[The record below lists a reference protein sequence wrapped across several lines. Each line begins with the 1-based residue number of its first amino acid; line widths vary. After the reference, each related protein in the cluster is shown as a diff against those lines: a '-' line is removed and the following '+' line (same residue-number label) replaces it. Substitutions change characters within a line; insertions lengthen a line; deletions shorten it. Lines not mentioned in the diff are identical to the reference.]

1 MKSKARLKHRQSWCT
16 ELETRPAECMLEN
29 RTDKDNKITA
39 SSKTT
44 WKDEESLEAG
54 LSKWS
59 TLVHRLCKAVSLFVG
74 AEKSETEAKFYWGN
88 YNICSIFLNK
98 AWSKLIDYSGT
109 YSILFQSANSNSK
122 CLTGVA
128 RLIWNWIRYT
138 FGLGE
143 YYRFCFRDK
152 TSQMVFLID
161 SRPVVLIYW
170 QKMCIGLSLLVVT
183 F

>member
-1 MKSKARLKHRQSWCT
+1 
-16 ELETRPAECMLEN
+16 MLEN

-74 AEKSETEAKFYWGN
+74 AEKSETEAKFYWGK
-88 YNICSIFLNK
+88 YHICSIFLNK
-98 AWSKLIDYSGT
+98 AWSKLFDYSGT
-109 YSILFQSANSNSK
+109 YSILFWSANSNSK

-138 FGLGE
+138 FGLGGIIDFVSE
-143 YYRFCFRDK
+143 TKLLRWFFWLTADRLFWSIDKRCVSAYRC
-152 TSQMVFLID
+152 L
-161 SRPVVLIYW
+161 
-170 QKMCIGLSLLVVT
+170 
-183 F
+183 